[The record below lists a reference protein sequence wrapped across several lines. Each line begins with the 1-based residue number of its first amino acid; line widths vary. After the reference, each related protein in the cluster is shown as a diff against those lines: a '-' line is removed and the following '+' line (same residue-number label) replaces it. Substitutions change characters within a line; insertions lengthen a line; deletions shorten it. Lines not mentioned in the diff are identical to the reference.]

1 MENESVHRNLVFS
14 KDQGTLRFQHLLFKH
29 QVIDISYLLQLK
41 RMVYSVSVT
50 YVYMHSLI
58 SEDFNL
64 CKGRDKVHKVP
75 HLSPIIVNHIMKNN
89 INGYVTAV

>member
-1 MENESVHRNLVFS
+1 MENESVHRDLVFF
-14 KDQGTLRFQHLLFKH
+14 KGQGILGFRNLLCKH

-41 RMVYSVSVT
+41 RMVYCVSVT
-50 YVYMHSLI
+50 CVYMHSPI

-64 CKGRDKVHKVP
+64 HKVP

-89 INGYVTAV
+89 INSYVTAV